1 MTRPKIAWPTVT
13 MFVCAFGLF
22 GLSCYAHI
30 NGALP
35 LYAAIA
41 LNCIASYMAFTV
53 AHDATHSAVSTN
65 RKLNDWLGRI
75 STMLLEPAPQ
85 FGVFRH
91 IHMHTISSPMTR
103 KET

>member
-1 MTRPKIAWPTVT
+1 MTRKKIAWPTVT

-41 LNCIASYMAFTV
+41 LNCIAVTSILPWRMMPRTAP
-53 AHDATHSAVSTN
+53 SAPIAS
-65 RKLNDWLGRI
+65 
-75 STMLLEPAPQ
+75 
-85 FGVFRH
+85 
-91 IHMHTISSPMTR
+91 
-103 KET
+103 